1 MFFQSVPI
9 SLRLL
14 HVKVGLQ
21 YWLRYNTVL
30 KVEGKNL
37 EVEAWLET
45 LGVSMSFCAVFHKHI
60 GTITKWGS

>member
-1 MFFQSVPI
+1 MFLQSVPI

-14 HVKVGLQ
+14 HAKVGLQ
-21 YWLRYNTVL
+21 YCWLRYNTVL

-45 LGVSMSFCAVFHKHI
+45 LGVSMSFCAVF
-60 GTITKWGS
+60 S